1 MKPRSSG
8 REKAESPARSGREDP
23 SGIET
28 EGQGICPEPH
38 RQVEKSVPQVGPAST
53 VVEGIGRSARRGRP
67 ARLAA
72 VRATHPTEGEDLLD
86 WYDHLWRNRW
96 P

>member
-1 MKPRSSG
+1 MKAGASG
-8 REKAESPARSGREDP
+8 REKAESPAWIGQEDP

-28 EGQGICPEPH
+28 EGQRICPEPH

-53 VVEGIGRSARRGRP
+53 VVEGAGRSARRGRP
-67 ARLAA
+67 AQLAA
-72 VRATHPTEGEDLLD
+72 LRVTHTTEGEDLLD

>member
-1 MKPRSSG
+1 MKDGTSG
-8 REKAESPARSGREDP
+8 REKGKSPAGIDRDNP

-28 EGQGICPEPH
+28 EGRGPRADPH
-38 RQVEKSVPQVGPAST
+38 SRVEKSVAHVGPAPA
-53 VVEGIGRSARRGRP
+53 VVKGAGRSPGRGRP
-67 ARLAA
+67 AWRAA
-72 VRATHPTEGEDLLD
+72 LPAILPTEGEDLLD

>member
-1 MKPRSSG
+1 MKVESPD
-8 REKAESPARSGREDP
+8 REKAESPAWIGGEDP

-28 EGQGICPEPH
+28 EGQGVCPEPH
-38 RQVEKSVPQVGPAST
+38 RQVETEGAQVEPASA
-53 VVEGIGRSARRGRP
+53 VVKRAGGSAGTGRP
-67 ARLAA
+67 ARPAGL
-72 VRATHPTEGEDLLD
+72 RAIHSTEGEDLLD